1 MPRRAFPAAI
11 LLTGLLAL
19 GACGPSTDA
28 GSAAQGTGTTVG
40 PGGTPAPAGTSS
52 LPEDPHAV
60 APPVTID
67 AAGWHH
73 RVAEGVTTP
82 AVPIYAHPGE
92 GEPARTLP
100 NPRPINDNPRTTV
113 PLVMN
118 VIREANGWIEVSL
131 PVRPNGSTGW
141 VHSSDVK
148 VTGHNFH
155 VDVDLSGFALKV
167 FEGNDVVLDARI
179 GVASDNYPT
188 PGGTYYITELIKTS
202 NPNGAYGPYAFGLS
216 GYSDVLTTFAGGPG
230 QLAIHG
236 TNEPQ
241 RIGTKVSHGCVRV
254 RNDDIVAMVKLG
266 LPLGTPVTIEP

>member
-1 MPRRAFPAAI
+1 MPRRVLAAAI
-11 LLTGLLAL
+11 LLTSLWGVS
-19 GACGPSTDA
+19 ACGSTT
-28 GSAAQGTGTTVG
+28 AAEGTGAGPGTSEA
-40 PGGTPAPAGTSS
+40 PGGTPASASSVPA
-52 LPEDPHAV
+52 DPHAV
-60 APPVTID
+60 APPPTVD

-73 RVAEGVTTP
+73 RVAEGVATP
-82 AVPIYAHPGE
+82 TVPVFAHPGQDT
-92 GEPARTLP
+92 PANTLP
-100 NPRPINDNPRTTV
+100 NPRPINDDPRTTV

-141 VHSSDVK
+141 VRSQDVK
-148 VTGHNFH
+148 VSGHNFH
-155 VDVDLSGFALKV
+155 VDIDLSDFSLKV
-167 FEGNDVVLDARI
+167 FRASDVVLDARI
-179 GVASDNYPT
+179 GVAADNYPT

-202 NPNGAYGPYAFGLS
+202 NPNGAYGPYAYGLS

-254 RNDDIVAMVKLG
+254 RNDDIRAMVNLG